1 MAEPL
6 RTADGYLREL
16 STRLTGS
23 RRTRARLL
31 AEIRD
36 HLDDSIVA
44 SIDAGVSPALAEDE
58 AVGRLG
64 AAEKLTEAWEAR
76 CSRLRARRRRHVAL
90 LAGVA
95 AVASVL
101 GVAQHADGRRDPT
114 VPVRR
119 CAPAPGLADRS
130 CVDPVVARPRE
141 YASGAGVG
149 HR

>member
-1 MAEPL
+1 MAEPI

-44 SIDAGVSPALAEDE
+44 SVAAGVEPALAEHE

-64 AAEKLTEAWEAR
+64 AAETLTDAWEAR

-114 VPVRR
+114 APVRLCSPGPSR
-119 CAPAPGLADRS
+119 DGRPCPGPPA
-130 CVDPVVARPRE
+130 ARPRE
-141 YASGAGVG
+141 HATGAGVE
-149 HR
+149 RR